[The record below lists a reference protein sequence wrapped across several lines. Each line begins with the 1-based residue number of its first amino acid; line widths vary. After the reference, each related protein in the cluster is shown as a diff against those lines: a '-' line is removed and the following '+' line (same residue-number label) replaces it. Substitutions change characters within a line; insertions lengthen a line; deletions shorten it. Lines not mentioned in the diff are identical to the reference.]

1 MNKNNSPLS
10 SKVAG
15 FRKSIKKNS
24 RTTRLPKPKTGVDL
38 VVEMK
43 AMHKLLRGLISKNL
57 ITYDREHLLK
67 DMIENCLNII
77 FRLEQWRTVKA
88 KDVKERFRV
97 CEISYNEYVK
107 LKYSLRLI
115 VEDPD
120 LHLRGQK
127 NQIIAEILNIISR
140 ADEGFRKWYTY
151 SYETYYKAFSVP
163 FGFSDVSPIANPT
176 VNSQTGSNINPFLCR
191 SESNA
196 IIAGKSFGNNQS
208 GIVNGGDGESTEDI
222 D

>member
-15 FRKSIKKNS
+15 FRKSIKKRS

-67 DMIENCLNII
+67 DMIEYCLNII

-127 NQIIAEILNIISR
+127 NQIIAEVLNIISR
-140 ADEGFRKWYTY
+140 ADEGFKKWYTY

-163 FGFSDVSPIANPT
+163 FGFSDVSPISNPT

-196 IIAGKSFGNNQS
+196 IAGKSFDYNQS

>member
-1 MNKNNSPLS
+1 M
-10 SKVAG
+10 
-15 FRKSIKKNS
+15 
-24 RTTRLPKPKTGVDL
+24 
-38 VVEMK
+38 
-43 AMHKLLRGLISKNL
+43 
-57 ITYDREHLLK
+57 
-67 DMIENCLNII
+67 
-77 FRLEQWRTVKA
+77 
-88 KDVKERFRV
+88 
-97 CEISYNEYVK
+97 CEISHNEYVK

-163 FGFSDVSPIANPT
+163 FGFSDVSPISNPT

-196 IIAGKSFGNNQS
+196 IAGKSSGNNQS
-208 GIVNGGDGESTEDI
+208 GIVNGGDGELTEDI